1 MEEQQLRILEQL
13 LSKSS
18 TKQQVWKDAQ
28 WVFGILKEQAADLA
42 AVLNYKVSDVDARV
56 VVRYT
61 EKGEHEFRLQFSG
74 DVLVFH
80 LHTNAYALPEQHEFR
95 KSSYLRDD
103 PMRAYFGIINIYNF
117 LNDSLRYNR
126 QGDIGQLVGRI
137 YINKE
142 RHFFVDGQRQLAF
155 LYRDLANQVIQEENY
170 EDYYKLRKVV
180 KTAMEYALAFD
191 LQLPSMQESREITVF
206 QMENISN
213 ELRVRKP
220 AALGFKTKSMLN
232 RKVL

>member
-1 MEEQQLRILEQL
+1 MREQHVRILEQL
-13 LSKSS
+13 LTKSS
-18 TKQQVWKDAQ
+18 TKQQVWREAQ
-28 WVFGILKEQAADLA
+28 WVFGILKEQASDVATIM
-42 AVLNYKVSDVDARV
+42 NYKVSDKDSSV

-80 LHTNAYALPEQHEFR
+80 LHTNAYALPEQHELR
-95 KSSYLRDD
+95 KSSYLRED
-103 PMRAYFGIINIYNF
+103 PMRAYFGIINVYNF

-126 QGDIGQLVGRI
+126 QGDIGQLIGRI
-137 YINKE
+137 YINKD

-155 LYRDLANQVIQEENY
+155 LYRDLAHQVIREENY
-170 EDYYKLRKVV
+170 DDYYMLRKVV
-180 KTAMEYALAFD
+180 ETAMEYALAFD
-191 LQLPSMQESREITVF
+191 LQLPSMQESRELTVF

-220 AALGFKTKSMLN
+220 AAVGFKTKSMLN